1 MLDALEDLGQ
11 FQRITG
17 SHFILFLTL
26 TIILLLTCGCWF
38 PPLFAALKKLPSCL
52 HTVTPSC
59 SVQCSWKGI
68 QDCIRRRKADGGNDP
83 TPASAPDSE
92 EGEEGAT
99 AFTRDQF
106 RESKAR
112 HQMLSSTQKYL
123 HQKIKAMEREK
134 ANENPQAPAPAGEVS
149 QPTSSLSAALYN
161 PAYYPVPQPP
171 SYHFPVLTQPPHQQ
185 QQ

>member
-38 PPLFAALKKLPSCL
+38 PPLLAALRKLPSCL

-59 SVQCSWKGI
+59 SVHCSWKGI
-68 QDCIRRRKADGGNDP
+68 QDCIRRRKADGGDDP

-92 EGEEGAT
+92 EGEEGAA
-99 AFTRDQF
+99 AFTRDRF

-112 HQMLSSTQKYL
+112 HEMLSSTQKYL

-149 QPTSSLSAALYN
+149 QPTSTLSAALYN

-171 SYHFPVLTQPPHQQ
+171 YHFPVLTQPSHQQ